1 MSSIVYELWARGE
14 RQAKYRT
21 LRQALLGAVWR
32 SKKLRMPLHV
42 YKTEKSSSK
51 YIATV
56 YTVT

>member
-14 RQAKYRT
+14 RQAKYHT

-32 SKKLRMPLHV
+32 SKKLKLSLCV
-42 YKTEKSSSK
+42 FKTEKCSSK

-56 YTVT
+56 DAIT